1 MNFMNEE
8 IYNLLQNG
16 TSVILVGETDAGKS
30 WFVEKQ
36 LIPYLESK
44 GQEVQ
49 HFSECDEIPD
59 LVDNK
64 KVGIF
69 DEVETFLDRDF
80 LEKTHPEDS
89 PYYTPEYEAIVKN
102 WFIKLAKFTKP
113 SVFIITRNSETD
125 IQNFL
130 NNITSVDWDN
140 RKIAV
145 IPFSKED
152 RI

>member
-1 MNFMNEE
+1 MNEE

-16 TSVILVGETDAGKS
+16 TSVILVGETDSGKS

-49 HFSECDEIPD
+49 YFSDCNEIPD
-59 LVDNK
+59 SADDK

-69 DEVETFLDRDF
+69 DEVETFLDREF
-80 LEKTHPEDS
+80 LEKSHPEDF
-89 PYYTPEYEAIVKN
+89 PYYTPEYEEAVKN
-102 WFIKLAKFTKP
+102 WFLKLAKFTKP
-113 SVFIITRNSETD
+113 SVYIITRNSKAD
-125 IQNFL
+125 IKNFL
-130 NNITSVDWDN
+130 NNITSVDWDE

-145 IPFSKED
+145 ISFSKED
-152 RI
+152 RV

>member
-1 MNFMNEE
+1 MNEK
-8 IYNLLQNG
+8 IYNLLQND
-16 TSVILVGETDAGKS
+16 TSVILVGETDSGKS

-49 HFSECDEIPD
+49 YSSDCNEIPD

-64 KVGIF
+64 KIGLF

-80 LEKTHPEDS
+80 LEIAHPEES

-102 WFIKLAKFTKP
+102 WFVKLAKFTKP
-113 SVFIITRNSETD
+113 SVYIITRNSKAD

-130 NNITSVDWDN
+130 NNIASVDWDN

-145 IPFSKED
+145 ISFGKED
-152 RI
+152 RV